1 MAQNCPLCDNTQHTA
16 MNNEFRLCS
25 NCFGIFKR
33 NDLLLDTSKEKE
45 RYDLHQ
51 NDANDKAYQTFV
63 SPITDIVLQKF
74 TPTAVGLDF
83 GAGKSSAICKV
94 LRDHNYNIKEYDP
107 FFKDDKTLLAQTYHY
122 VTSCEVIEHF
132 YEPKKEF
139 ALLKT
144 LLKPNGALYCMTH
157 LYDTSIDFEK
167 WYYKNDPTHVFI
179 YQEKTV
185 AYICKTFVFRSYKVE
200 NRLVSLF
207 T

>member
-1 MAQNCPLCDNTQHTA
+1 MAQNCPLCNNIHHSA
-16 MNNEFRLCS
+16 MNDEFWLCS
-25 NCFGIFKR
+25 NCLGIFKR
-33 NDLLLDTSKEKE
+33 NDLLLDTNKEKE
-45 RYDLHQ
+45 RYDLHN
-51 NDANDKAYQTFV
+51 NDANDVHYQQFV
-63 SPITDIVLQKF
+63 SPITQAVLHSF

-94 LRDHNYNIKEYDP
+94 LHNQNYAVQAYDP
-107 FFKDDKTLLAQTYHY
+107 FFNDDKTLLAQTYHY
-122 VTSCEVIEHF
+122 ITSCEVIEHF

-139 ALLKT
+139 MRLFT

-179 YQEKTV
+179 YQEKTIE
-185 AYICKTFVFRSYKVE
+185 YICKTFGFRSYKVE
-200 NRLVSLF
+200 NRLISLF